1 MCPARRP
8 FRSIAFLILV
18 VVLAGVFGA
27 AASAQVATLGSPVP
41 EESAAPA
48 SPVPD
53 GQEALLA
60 WAACMRENGVDMDDP
75 QFGVDGELTGG
86 LGKGG
91 KGSDADAKDETYQL
105 ATEAC
110 SDQLTTFKAPPDP
123 EQQAEQTE
131 QLLVWAACMR
141 EQDIDMPDPNP
152 DGSFPDYDW
161 KLDLKGDAYTAAD
174 AICRESVGSPG
185 AK

>member
-1 MCPARRP
+1 MVA
-8 FRSIAFLILV
+8 
-18 VVLAGVFGA
+18 LAGVFGA

-123 EQQAEQTE
+123 EQQVEQAE
-131 QLLVWAACMR
+131 QLLAWTACMR
-141 EQDIDMPDPNP
+141 EQGVDMPDPNP
-152 DGSFPDYDW
+152 DGSFATYDW
-161 KLDLKGDAYTAAD
+161 KLDLKSAEYTAANE
-174 AICRESVGSPG
+174 ACRATVATPTG
-185 AK
+185 K